1 MEDRKKM
8 TPEERQHY
16 ESKLLKIMM
25 SHTGKTK
32 MIGMGELY
40 TQVFDDPWSHRINDT
55 RRLRSIITGL
65 RKEGVPICSVAA
77 QTGGGYYTSSA
88 GSELTE
94 YLGKLRAQ
102 GIRKLALE
110 AHLRR
115 MSLAEL
121 LGQAQLELMGSGV

>member
-1 MEDRKKM
+1 MKDQERM
-8 TPEERQHY
+8 TPDQIQY
-16 ESKLLKIMM
+16 YTSKLLKIITG
-25 SHTGKTK
+25 HVGKTG

-40 TQVFDDPWSHRINDT
+40 TKVFGEPWAHRINDT
-55 RRLRSIITGL
+55 RRLRRIITDL
-65 RKEGVPICSVAA
+65 RREGVPICSVAA
-77 QTGGGYYTSSA
+77 NPGGGYYLSSA

-121 LGQAQLELMGSGV
+121 LGQAQLELMGSGI